1 MTTSHDIG
9 TGRIS
14 ATVKDDGAELT
25 SLRDA
30 ADFEYLWQAGPEW
43 PRHAPVLFPIV
54 GRLKDDT
61 LLHEGRPYRMTQH
74 GFARDSRFTWM
85 ERTPRS
91 ATLRL
96 TDSDAT
102 RASYPFPFIL
112 DLTYAAE
119 DATLSVTARVANP
132 GNAVLPC
139 GVGAHPAFR
148 WPLSA
153 DVPQEAYRLEFETA
167 ETGRGRSVEGGL
179 LAGEIALPFEGRT
192 MPLSPAL
199 FANDALVIP
208 DVASRS
214 VRFSAQAEAAAG
226 GEPAPAPALAVS
238 WDGYKDLGLWSKPT
252 GAPFLCI
259 EPWFGMASPVGW
271 AGEFADKPGILRLPP
286 GESRAFAWHVT
297 LS

>member
-1 MTTSHDIG
+1 
-9 TGRIS
+9 
-14 ATVKDDGAELT
+14 
-25 SLRDA
+25 
-30 ADFEYLWQAGPEW
+30 
-43 PRHAPVLFPIV
+43 
-54 GRLKDDT
+54 
-61 LLHEGRPYRMTQH
+61 MTQH
-74 GFARDSRFTWM
+74 GFARDSRFAWM

-96 TDSDAT
+96 TDSEAT

-112 DLTYAAE
+112 DMTYAAV
-119 DATLSVTARVANP
+119 DATLSVTARVTNP
-132 GNAVLPC
+132 GDAVLPC

-148 WPLSA
+148 WPLSPE
-153 DVPQEAYRLEFETA
+153 VPQEAYRLEFETA

-179 LAGEIALPFEGRT
+179 LGREIALPFEGRT

-199 FANDALVIP
+199 FADDALVIP
-208 DVASRS
+208 DVASRG
-214 VRFSAQAEAAAG
+214 VRFSAEAEAGAAAG
-226 GEPAPAPALAVS
+226 GEPARALAVS

-259 EPWFGMASPVGW
+259 EPWFGMASPLGW

-286 GESRAFAWHVT
+286 GESRAFTWHVT